1 MAETL
6 RSTGP
11 RTGVP
16 IPNTE
21 EAGDRVGGVGG
32 AAGTD
37 VEWPGRGAYCSA
49 HRGHVKTEGHDGH
62 TRHRRAQPHAG
73 AQRGSVRLCG
83 TLARSMAGYL
93 GARADQMPAP
103 NLPNAASTCNTTSE
117 QAQCHAPAEVHKDMV
132 QRRCETNMEPG
143 KRWARYFSAQTHRPV
158 GSCQGRCQHRRPAAP
173 VRAQHRTRR

>member
-21 EAGDRVGGVGG
+21 EVGDRVGGVGG

-37 VEWPGRGAYCSA
+37 DELPGSGAYCSA
-49 HRGHVKTEGHDGH
+49 HRDHTKTERHDG
-62 TRHRRAQPHAG
+62 RRIHRRAEQNAG
-73 AQRGSVRLCG
+73 AQRGSVRHCG

-132 QRRCETNMEPG
+132 QRRCETNVKPG
-143 KRWARYFSAQTHRPV
+143 RRWTRYMHVQTRRPV
-158 GSCQGRCQHRRPAAP
+158 GSCQGRCQHRMPAAP
-173 VRAQHRTRR
+173 AHVQRRTRR